1 MMRRVYYNGRGI
13 KKYKEGFIL
22 LMEYW
27 DSIPDEE
34 KPELHKN

>member
-1 MMRRVYYNGRGI
+1 MDGEL

-34 KPELHKN
+34 KPELHKKLTKIGL

>member
-1 MMRRVYYNGRGI
+1 MDEEL

-27 DSIPDEE
+27 DAIPDEE
-34 KPELHKN
+34 KPKLHKKLTEIGL